1 MDLFR
6 WLHTLKTRKT
16 KPPRP
21 SGTMRCD
28 KCGGSIHR
36 HDRYIVLVVRHKD
49 CGDPRGVGQKVLNLG
64 LKPNSGGMTPLALQD
79 GETLSGAVERDK
91 HTLDEDLNE
100 LDTEENTTEAQDA
113 DTASEPEAP
122 EEIREAGA
130 NGDCSAIRQ
139 SPDETTTGLL

>member
-21 SGTMRCD
+21 AGTMRCD

-36 HDRYIVLVVRHKD
+36 HDRYIVLVVRHRD

-64 LKPNSGGMTPLALQD
+64 MKP
-79 GETLSGAVERDK
+79 
-91 HTLDEDLNE
+91 NE
-100 LDTEENTTEAQDA
+100 LDTENKVSDFKNV
-113 DTASEPEAP
+113 PF
-122 EEIREAGA
+122 
-130 NGDCSAIRQ
+130 SAR
-139 SPDETTTGLL
+139 